1 MLEQIVKVLRH
12 LENEGYTMKNLHPNN
27 VFVNPEDPSD
37 VLITDVG
44 FADIPGIQPSIDC
57 QAKFIA
63 PELTDVPTPDE
74 GEPSD
79 VNTIANANP
88 GMADIWSLGKIA
100 MYMSLGSTDHDIEA
114 LDDL

>member
-1 MLEQIVKVLRH
+1 
-12 LENEGYTMKNLHPNN
+12 MKNLHPNN
-27 VFVNPEDPSD
+27 VFVNPDDPSD

-63 PELTDVPTPDE
+63 PELTDVPTPYE

-114 LDDL
+114 LGDL